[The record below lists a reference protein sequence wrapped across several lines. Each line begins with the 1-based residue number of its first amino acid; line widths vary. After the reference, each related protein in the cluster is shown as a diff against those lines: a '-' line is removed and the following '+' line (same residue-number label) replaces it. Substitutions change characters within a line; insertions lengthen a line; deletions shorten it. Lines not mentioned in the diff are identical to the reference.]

1 MRKLPLQQGTSLALK
16 AADQEVFNPVND
28 PEHQNTNQVHS
39 KTLMKWHTKR
49 DHFVILFKH
58 LPSPPTHSTLH
69 FQVSWEPSQYFCCG
83 HCSVAKLCSTLCNPV
98 DCSMPGFPVLHY
110 LLKFAQIHV
119 HWVND
124 ATQPSHSL
132 LLSTPF
138 AFNLS
143 QHQGLFQWV
152 RPLHQVAKILELQLQ
167 SFQWLFRVRIDWF
180 YLLLS
185 KGLSRFFSS
194 ISLKA
199 SILHQSAFF
208 MVQLSHPFMTAGK
221 TITLTVW
228 IFAGKVMS

>member
-152 RPLHQVAKILELQLQ
+152 RPLHQVAKVLEF
-167 SFQWLFRVRIDWF
+167 SF
-180 YLLLS
+180 
-185 KGLSRFFSS
+185 S
-194 ISLKA
+194 ISPSNEYSGLISFGMDWLDLLAVQETLKSLLQHHTSKA
-199 SILHQSAFF
+199 SILQYLAVFI
-208 MVQLSHPFMTAGK
+208 VQLSHPYMTTGK
-221 TITLTVW
+221 P
-228 IFAGKVMS
+228 